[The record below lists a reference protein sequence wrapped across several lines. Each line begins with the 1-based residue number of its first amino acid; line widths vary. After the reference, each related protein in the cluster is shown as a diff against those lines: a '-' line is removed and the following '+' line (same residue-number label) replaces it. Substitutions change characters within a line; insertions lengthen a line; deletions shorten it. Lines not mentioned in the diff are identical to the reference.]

1 MKYMFSK
8 KNFLFL
14 NIFIIAPSFSL
25 AHHPMDGNMPLNWA
39 EGLISGLAHPIIGL
53 DHIVFIACLGIISS
67 VYKKKILPAV
77 IFIFSSA
84 LGSALIQANLYLP
97 FFEYILPAS
106 IIFISI
112 LVVYRNVLTQYS
124 LYPLLFISGILHGN
138 AYGKSIIGAE
148 SSPIIFYFLG
158 FMIIQFII
166 VTVVCLIFFKLNIYL
181 KMKNLIVVGGL
192 SMSIGFLIFFKQI
205 FFGIN

>member
-1 MKYMFSK
+1 MQYIFSK
-8 KNFLFL
+8 RFFLFL
-14 NIFIIAPSFSL
+14 NIFIIAPSFSV
-25 AHHPMDGNMPLNWA
+25 AHHPMDGNTPLNWGD
-39 EGLISGLAHPIIGL
+39 GLISGIAHPIIGL

-67 VYKKKILPAV
+67 VYKKKLLPAV

-97 FFEYILPAS
+97 FFEYMLPVS

-112 LVVYRNVLTQYS
+112 LIIYRHILAQYS
-124 LYPLLFISGILHGN
+124 LYPLLFISGILHGH

-158 FMIIQFII
+158 FIIIQFII
-166 VTVVCLIFFKLNIYL
+166 VTVVCLIFFKLNFYF
-181 KMKNLIVVGGL
+181 KMKNLMFASGL
-192 SMSIGFLIFFKQI
+192 SMSIGSLIFFKQI